1 MPRRLLR
8 FFAFMLAALVLGPLA
23 FATERD
29 VDLTAADGTKLKATF
44 FPAAQRGPGVLLLH
58 QCNRQRKVWDDLARQ
73 LAAAGIN
80 VLTFDQRGYGES
92 GGNPY
97 DKLTPQQAGAIER
110 EKRPG
115 DNELAFQYLLSQP
128 GVNRNV
134 IGVGGASCGL
144 TYSVELAR
152 LHPEVKSLLLLS
164 GNTNFAGRQYLRNSP
179 HLPVFLSAADDDEFP
194 PSLQMVEWIY
204 VLAADPQKRFVH
216 YKTGGHGADMF
227 PVHPELPGMIVDWFV
242 ATLLKTPG
250 KAPVG
255 KEVPVEIPKEI
266 VVLEMLE
273 QPGGVAKV
281 EKQLNEAR
289 EHDPKA
295 MLLPE
300 AIVNLVGYEHLG
312 SGDNK
317 GAIEIMKLNAM
328 GYPNSPNVYD
338 SLGDAYLADGQKDLA
353 KQTARKALELL
364 ATDTTDPEALRN
376 GIRDSAQQKLKQ
388 LDEKQP

>member
-1 MPRRLLR
+1 MPRRLLL
-8 FFAFMLAALVLGPLA
+8 FLAFITAIFLPASFALAA
-23 FATERD
+23 ERV

-44 FPAAQRGPGVLLLH
+44 FPAARPGPAVLLLH

-73 LAAAGIN
+73 LSAAGIN

-92 GGNPY
+92 GGDPY

-110 EKRPG
+110 DKRPG
-115 DNELAFQYLLSQP
+115 DNETAFQYLLSQP
-128 GVNRNV
+128 GVNRNM

-152 LHPEVKSLLLLS
+152 LHPEVKSLVLLS
-164 GNTNFAGRQYLRNSP
+164 GNTNYAGRQFLRRSP
-179 HLPVFLSAADDDEFP
+179 NIPVFLSAADDDEFP

-204 VLAADPQKRFVH
+204 VLAADPEKRFVH

-227 PVHPELPGMIVDWFV
+227 PAHPELPGIIADWLV

-250 KAPVG
+250 KGPG
-255 KEVPVEIPKEI
+255 RKEIPAEIPKEI
-266 VVLEMLE
+266 AFLEMME

-289 EHDPKA
+289 QNDPKA
-295 MLLPE
+295 VLFPE
-300 AIVNLVGYEHLG
+300 AIVNIIGYEHLG

-317 GAIEIMKLNAM
+317 GAIEILRLNVMA
-328 GYPNSPNVYD
+328 YPDSPNVYD
-338 SLGDAYLADGQKDLA
+338 SLGDAYLADGQKELA
-353 KQTARKALELL
+353 KQNARKTLEVL
-364 ATDTTDPEALRN
+364 ATDTTDPEARRN
-376 GIRDSAQQKLKQ
+376 GIRDSAEQKLKQ

>member
-1 MPRRLLR
+1 MPRRLLL
-8 FFAFMLAALVLGPLA
+8 FLAFLTAIFLPASSALAA
-23 FATERD
+23 ERT

-44 FPAAQRGPGVLLLH
+44 FPAARPGPGVLLLH

-73 LAAAGIN
+73 LSAAGIN

-92 GGNPY
+92 GGDPY

-110 EKRPG
+110 DKRPG

-128 GVNRNV
+128 GVDRNV

-179 HLPVFLSAADDDEFP
+179 NVKVFLSAADDDEFP

-204 VLAADPQKRFVH
+204 VLATDPEKRFVH

-250 KAPVG
+250 KAPGG
-255 KEVPVEIPKEI
+255 KEVPAEIPKEI
-266 VVLEMLE
+266 GFLEMME

-281 EKQLNEAR
+281 EKQLNQAR
-289 EHDPKA
+289 QRDPKA
-295 MLLPE
+295 VLFPE
-300 AIVNLVGYEHLG
+300 AIVNVIGYEHLA

-317 GAIEIMKLNAM
+317 GAIEILKLNAM
-328 GYPNSPNVYD
+328 AYPNSPNVYD
-338 SLGDAYLADGQKDLA
+338 SLGDAYLADGQKELA
-353 KQTARKALELL
+353 KQSARKALEVL
-364 ATDTTDPEALRN
+364 ATDTSDPEALRN
-376 GIRDSAQQKLKQ
+376 GIRDSAEQKLKQ
-388 LDEKQP
+388 LDENQP